1 MTPRNRIGRR
11 ITRADCQAE
20 VAREGQ
26 YPVLYHHDGAGH
38 QVMTPGIEPGS
49 KVYFTI
55 KDGKKV
61 IRFVDPGRPR

>member
-1 MTPRNRIGRR
+1 MPEKRIGHR
-11 ITRADCQAE
+11 ITRANCMVE

-26 YPVLYHHDGAGH
+26 YPVLHHHDGAGH
-38 QVMTPGIEPGS
+38 EVMTPGIEPGS

-55 KDGKKV
+55 EGGKKV